1 MRKRVALPTPRA
13 IAARLGGHLPP
24 PGARIGLLGGSF
36 NPAHEA
42 HLQISRDALR
52 RLGLDEVWWLV
63 SPLNPLKP
71 ARGMAP
77 LGARLESANRMARH
91 PRIRPSD
98 LEELLG
104 TRYSL
109 DTLRA
114 LRARFPRV
122 TFVWLI
128 GADNLLG
135 LDKWHCWQQ
144 ILRETIVAVF
154 DRPTYALRALAG
166 RAAQSFASYRIAE
179 RQARRLVFCRAPVW
193 IFLYTRRN
201 PLSATKIRS
210 RKARAGADE

>member
-1 MRKRVALPTPRA
+1 MRKRMALPTPRA

-24 PGARIGLLGGSF
+24 PGARVGLLGGSF

-71 ARGMAP
+71 AHGMAP
-77 LGARLESANRMARH
+77 LSARLESANRMARH

-154 DRPTYALRALAG
+154 EGDHRCGIRPADICFKSVGWPGGAKLRVLPDRG
-166 RAAQSFASYRIAE
+166 E
-179 RQARRLVFCRAPVW
+179 
-193 IFLYTRRN
+193 
-201 PLSATKIRS
+201 
-210 RKARAGADE
+210 AGAAVGLLPGSGVDFPLYAAKSTVGDEDP